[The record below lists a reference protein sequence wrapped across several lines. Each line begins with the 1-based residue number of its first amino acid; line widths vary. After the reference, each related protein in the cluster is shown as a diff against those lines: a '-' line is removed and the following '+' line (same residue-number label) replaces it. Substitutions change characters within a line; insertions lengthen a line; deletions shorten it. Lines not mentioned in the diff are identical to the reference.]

1 MTTAGGEVKA
11 RDLPASV
18 EEVLTHDE
26 INDVMSQVRLRSH
39 WGNVATELQAHRDEI
54 EKLTK
59 GGPAPAGETPKP
71 RSPRD
76 FIHDRMRELDKA
88 DKKAE

>member
-1 MTTAGGEVKA
+1 MSDDPLDKA
-11 RDLPASV
+11 AAAERAA
-18 EEVLTHDE
+18 
-26 INDVMSQVRLRSH
+26 RLR
-39 WGNVATELQAHRDEI
+39 AEI

-71 RSPRD
+71 RSPRE